1 MQQLPLVLKSTFGV
15 ACFLLLA
22 PPPLEAAD
30 GNVLI
35 GCDLFSREPR
45 VEFVQSHG
53 VSNGGGK
60 SNRRRFV
67 SSGFRSADFEG
78 RDCAEVLSEA
88 IDDGLEFQAMNVFG
102 QDGELALWFFQ
113 ED

>member
-1 MQQLPLVLKSTFGV
+1 MWGLLRVLRAIVV
-15 ACFLLLA
+15 APCLMLMAA
-22 PPPLEAAD
+22 PVEAAD
-30 GNVLI
+30 GVVLI

-53 VSNGGGK
+53 VSTGSGK

-67 SSGFRSADFEG
+67 SGSNFRSDDFEG

-88 IDDGLEFQAMNVFG
+88 IDDGLVFQAMNVFG
-102 QDGELALWFFQ
+102 QDSELALWFFQ